1 MKASILSCLWLAAW
15 NTPPWRLLPQISL
28 FLHREGGDVL
38 GASRGERAALGLF
51 VFGWVLFFSP
61 PQVSK
66 SCCFQLV
73 ACITPGLKMHLAGLG
88 IFASQEGHQA
98 RASDFWSS
106 HLHNLLLVALQ
117 KDGRPS
123 HEPLWLGAAN
133 VVIRHCSFWG
143 ERAKKP
149 LFGFREKRRV
159 RSAWGFLAWV
169 SLQLS
174 VLLPPSALISFFF
187 FSCIKTRREFRC
199 CAPPWQNKSE
209 MLNKAKMPPKSSRL
223 DKTPHHKSAGAPT
236 PTLGGGKLGIQ
247 LLQYG

>member
-1 MKASILSCLWLAAW
+1 MPHFRGGFGHGKKGSATREGANPSGSLEKGGKIQVLSAGGSGEALRQRGRERRGGRQAEEMKASILSCLWLAAW

-159 RSAWGFLAWV
+159 RNA
-169 SLQLS
+169 
-174 VLLPPSALISFFF
+174 
-187 FSCIKTRREFRC
+187 
-199 CAPPWQNKSE
+199 
-209 MLNKAKMPPKSSRL
+209 
-223 DKTPHHKSAGAPT
+223 
-236 PTLGGGKLGIQ
+236 
-247 LLQYG
+247 

>member
-1 MKASILSCLWLAAW
+1 MKAAILSCLWLAAW

-28 FLHREGGDVL
+28 FFCTGKEATSSVPLEG
-38 GASRGERAALGLF
+38 SERR
-51 VFGWVLFFSP
+51 WVCLCLVGFCFFP
-61 PQVSK
+61 PPRVSK
-66 SCCFQLV
+66 SRCFQLV
-73 ACITPGLKMHLAGLG
+73 ACITPGLKMHSAGLG

-98 RASDFWSS
+98 RASGFWSPS
-106 HLHNLLLVALQ
+106 HHHNLLLVAWQ

-133 VVIRHCSFWG
+133 VVMRHCSFWG

-159 RSAWGFLAWV
+159 RNAWGFLAWV

-187 FSCIKTRREFRC
+187 FSPASKPAGNSGAVPHLGKTSQKR
-199 CAPPWQNKSE
+199 
-209 MLNKAKMPPKSSRL
+209 
-223 DKTPHHKSAGAPT
+223 
-236 PTLGGGKLGIQ
+236 
-247 LLQYG
+247 